1 MKMRKY
7 VTLNSKEVQEA
18 LFKAGFNWGGY
29 KEEVM
34 HLDKPLI
41 YINSFK
47 SAGLM
52 YSSDFEA
59 LNRVIKENWII
70 INPEN
75 IIKDPYQLDGAV
87 QPEKMIE
94 IGDKEYSESTI
105 KAALKEYV
113 K

>member
-1 MKMRKY
+1 MRKY

-18 LFKAGFNWGGY
+18 LFTAGFGWADTGG
-29 KEEVM
+29 KTVL
-34 HLDKPLI
+34 HLDMPLV
-41 YINSFK
+41 YMNSFG
-47 SAGLM
+47 AGRLT
-52 YSSDFEA
+52 YSLQFA
-59 LNRVIKENWII
+59 RLNRDVEEGYIAV
-70 INPEN
+70 NPRDVVD
-75 IIKDPYQLDGAV
+75 DPFQFDGAV